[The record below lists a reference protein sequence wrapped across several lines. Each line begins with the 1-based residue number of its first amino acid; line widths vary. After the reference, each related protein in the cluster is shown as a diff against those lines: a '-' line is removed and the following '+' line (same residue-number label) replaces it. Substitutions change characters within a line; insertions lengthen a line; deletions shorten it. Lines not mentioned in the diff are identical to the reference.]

1 MRVKPGTLAKR
12 AVHQYRRRDILAYV
26 SLRLYLKNQSALRDR
41 WPQEIASELVLDQN
55 QPSYNHILYFKE
67 MEENGCCKFR
77 DFYVPG
83 PNEILAETALL
94 AECANTPRVFQPPKE
109 VFSYRLSSRTETQGV
124 YKHYFY
130 GFNDRNRTIMRACR
144 RQRDAVVLYTDIKKF
159 YPSVKID
166 LAQKVWSEACDDG
179 NLSERNRKLG
189 MKLLDNYEQTNSN
202 DPALL
207 IGPMFSH
214 LIGNLVLRDIDS
226 KMAAAAPGRYFRYVD
241 DFVFVAPREE
251 AYELE
256 ENLKSMLNELNL
268 ELHSKDK
275 KMEVCVSE
283 WLKGQQEGQHFF
295 NDENSQVSWKNFIGG
310 LKLLMLVRP
319 ERRDVMESRLRDA
332 GIRIRPLDYSKV
344 IQDRDYSSRIRSLY
358 ANGWLKRI
366 IPGLSQDRI
375 ISKGLQLRSRYMEE
389 FDKTLTQLS
398 GSDSGTFGR
407 KMSISRLRFLLSR
420 LGYLAAPDKLHT
432 IADAIDDINEVAIFA
447 AIFRALANRDVS
459 DLLKFGSNAA
469 QSVAQPLKM
478 DPAPVGCSIPGLEKE
493 VAQAYAILQLNQI
506 PLEGHNG
513 LPESPMLTFCQGGN
527 GLTELFE
534 SSDMY
539 FRELACLHGL
549 DEPDVLRRTLETAFD
564 PDDGM
569 ASDMIDIMH
578 MSYWT

>member
-144 RQRDAVVLYTDIKKF
+144 RQRDALVLYTDIKKF

-166 LAQKVWSEACDDG
+166 LAKKVWSEACDDG

-310 LKLLMLVRP
+310 LKLFMLFHP

-344 IQDRDYSSRIRSLY
+344 IQDRDYSSLIRSLT
-358 ANGWLKRI
+358 AKGWLKKI
-366 IPGLSQDRI
+366 ISDLSQDRI

-389 FDKTLTQLS
+389 FDRTLTQLP
-398 GSDSGTFGR
+398 GSDSDSFGR

-459 DLLKFGSNAA
+459 ELLKFGSNAA

>member
-1 MRVKPGTLAKR
+1 M
-12 AVHQYRRRDILAYV
+12 
-26 SLRLYLKNQSALRDR
+26 
-41 WPQEIASELVLDQN
+41 
-55 QPSYNHILYFKE
+55 
-67 MEENGCCKFR
+67 
-77 DFYVPG
+77 
-83 PNEILAETALL
+83 
-94 AECANTPRVFQPPKE
+94 
-109 VFSYRLSSRTETQGV
+109 

-144 RQRDAVVLYTDIKKF
+144 RQRDALVLYTDIKKF

-166 LAQKVWSEACDDG
+166 LAKKVWSEACDDG

-310 LKLLMLVRP
+310 LKLFMLFHP

-344 IQDRDYSSRIRSLY
+344 IQDRDYSSLIRSLT
-358 ANGWLKRI
+358 AKGWLKKI
-366 IPGLSQDRI
+366 ISDLSQDRI

-389 FDKTLTQLS
+389 FDRTLTQLP
-398 GSDSGTFGR
+398 GSDSDSFGR

-459 DLLKFGSNAA
+459 ELLKFGSNAA